1 MRISLRKELIFLVI
15 LPHFAIISLAV
26 NAIWAQLE
34 RSEKLENLAPLTELS
49 IAASGL
55 IHELQIERGMTVGLI
70 SSEFASK
77 NAAAVAAQRKQ
88 SDPALAVFRK
98 VQAVFE
104 GTVSA
109 KSKVFEPILAK
120 LHEADQD
127 LARLAEHRK
136 LADMKTLKV
145 PDNVLFYTRIVN
157 ELISVITQG
166 IELSPAQEITAL
178 MLPYVALVEAK
189 ENGGLERAI
198 GAALLNQAAQGAFSL
213 KQYEGYYGRL
223 VGERNA
229 LERFRT
235 AAHSDLRA
243 LFNATLTP
251 GAEKA
256 VARGREIIAALPETA
271 DPKGLTGADWFATA
285 TKRLNMIK
293 AVEDDVAEDIRA
305 ETLHQ
310 IDAAHEAIVHIFVMN
325 GAIIFALIS
334 FGLWRALPIAR
345 RISVIVDSLTRLAR
359 GETGVVL
366 ANDTKQ
372 DDLGDMA
379 RALIVFKT
387 QIDERSRLETEK
399 REAELQAEEARTQ
412 SLRNMADAV
421 EGELQERV
429 NSIAAD
435 SEKLSS
441 DAGALA
447 GISTDVSG
455 NAQAVASAAEEATSN
470 AASVSEFADQI
481 NRSLADV
488 VAQVSEA
495 KNAAVGAQAIAERTN
510 VVVTR
515 LQGAASEV
523 GDVITLISD
532 IAEQTN
538 LLALNA
544 TIEAARAGDAGKGFA
559 VVASE
564 VKNLANQTQ
573 SSASNITEQI
583 AGIQGITGDA
593 VNAISEIAGAIEKI
607 SSSAHAIEQAVDE
620 QAAAVTEI
628 AEGAAQSSAGS
639 QEVTRRMVDVTESI
653 GQLDIFSNN
662 LAGLSTSLQE
672 ELGGLNSAIKRIIRT
687 STPEVDLRQRNEPV
701 AEDRRRS

>member
-15 LPHFAIISLAV
+15 LPHFAIVSLAAS
-26 NAIWAQLE
+26 AIWAQLE
-34 RSEKLENLAPLTELS
+34 RSEKLGNLAPLTELS

-70 SSEFASK
+70 SSGFAQK
-77 NAAAVAAQRKQ
+77 NASAVAEQRKR
-88 SDPALAVFRK
+88 SDPALADFR
-98 VQAVFE
+98 QALADFE
-104 GTVSA
+104 ASVSRDSEGF
-109 KSKVFEPILAK
+109 KPILAR
-120 LHEADQD
+120 LHEADGD
-127 LARLAEHRK
+127 LARLGEHRQ
-136 LADMKTLKV
+136 LADAKTLKV
-145 PDNVLFYTRIVN
+145 PDNVRFYTGIVN
-157 ELISVITQG
+157 ELISVIAQG
-166 IELSPAQEITAL
+166 IELSPAQEITGL

-198 GAALLNQAAQGAFSL
+198 GAALLNQAAQGTFSL
-213 KQYEGYYGRL
+213 RLYEGYYGRL

-229 LERFRT
+229 LKRFRT
-235 AAHSDLRA
+235 AAHSDLQA
-243 LFNATLTP
+243 LFDATLTSA
-251 GAEKA
+251 AEKA
-256 VARGREIIAALPETA
+256 VAGGREIIAGLPETV

-285 TKRLNMIK
+285 TARLDMIK
-293 AVEDDVAEDIRA
+293 AVEDSVAQDIRS

-310 IDAAHEAIVHIFVMN
+310 IDEAYQAITHIFVVN
-325 GAIIFALIS
+325 GIVVLIFIG
-334 FGLWRALPIAR
+334 FGLWRAMPIAR
-345 RISVIVDSLTRLAR
+345 RISKIVNSLTRLAD
-359 GETGVVL
+359 GETSVVL
-366 ANDTKQ
+366 PDETKQ

-379 RALIVFKT
+379 RALVVFKK
-387 QIDERSRLETEK
+387 QIDERAQLERDS
-399 REAELQAEEARTQ
+399 REAEQKAEEERTQ
-412 SLRNMADAV
+412 SLRKMADSV
-421 EGELQERV
+421 EGELQDRV
-429 NSIAAD
+429 NTIAKD
-435 SEKLSS
+435 SESLSR
-441 DAGALA
+441 DAGELA

-481 NRSLADV
+481 NRSLTDV
-488 VAQVSEA
+488 VAQVTEA
-495 KNAAVGAQAIAERTN
+495 KNAAVGAQEIAERTN

-573 SSASNITEQI
+573 SSASNITDQI

-593 VNAISEIAGAIEKI
+593 VNAISEIAGAIERI
-607 SSSAHAIEQAVDE
+607 SSSAHAIEKAVDE

-653 GQLDIFSNN
+653 GQLDTFSNS
-662 LAGLSTSLQE
+662 LAGLSASLQE

-687 STPEVDLRQRNEPV
+687 STPEVDLRQKDVPV
-701 AEDRRRS
+701 AVDRRRS

>member
-15 LPHFAIISLAV
+15 LPHFAIISLAAS
-26 NAIWAQLE
+26 AIWAELE
-34 RSEKLENLAPLTELS
+34 RSGKLENLAPLTELS

-55 IHELQIERGMTVGLI
+55 VHELQIERGMTVGLI
-70 SSEFASK
+70 SSGFAPK
-77 NAAAVAAQRKQ
+77 NAAAVATQRKQ
-88 SDPALAVFRK
+88 SEPALAEFLKAQTAFEANISTESTVFK
-98 VQAVFE
+98 
-104 GTVSA
+104 
-109 KSKVFEPILAK
+109 PILAR
-120 LHEADQD
+120 LHEAEAK
-127 LARLAEHRK
+127 LAGLEEHRH
-136 LADMKTLKV
+136 LADVKTLTV
-145 PDNVLFYTRIVN
+145 PDNVRFYTGIVN
-157 ELISVITQG
+157 DLIAIIAQG

-178 MLPYVALVEAK
+178 MLPYIALVEAK

-213 KQYEGYYGRL
+213 KQYESYYGRL

-229 LERFRT
+229 LERFQT
-235 AAHSDLRA
+235 AAHEDLLA
-243 LFNATLTP
+243 LYSATVTP
-251 GAEKA
+251 AAEKA
-256 VARGREIIAALPETA
+256 VARGREILAALPETK
-271 DPKGLTGADWFATA
+271 DPQGLTGTGWFATA
-285 TKRLNMIK
+285 TARLDMIK
-293 AVEDDVAEDIRA
+293 AVEDSIAGDIRE

-310 IDAAHEAIVHIFVMN
+310 MEEARQ
-325 GAIIFALIS
+325 AIIRILVANGIIILLFIS

-345 RISVIVDSLTRLAR
+345 RISRVVDSLVRLAR
-359 GETGVVL
+359 GEKGVVL
-366 ANDTKQ
+366 AEDTKQ

-379 RALIVFKT
+379 RALVVFKT
-387 QIDERSRLETEK
+387 QIDERSRLEREQH
-399 REAELQAEEARTQ
+399 EAEQQAEEERTR
-412 SLRNMADAV
+412 SLRKMADAV
-421 EGELQERV
+421 EGELQDRV
-429 NSIAAD
+429 NAIAKD
-435 SEKLSS
+435 SEELSR
-441 DAGALA
+441 DAGELA
-447 GISTDVSG
+447 GISSDVSG

-488 VAQVSEA
+488 VTQVTEA
-495 KNAAVGAQAIAERTN
+495 KKAAVGAQEIAERTN

-573 SSASNITEQI
+573 NSASNITGQI
-583 AGIQGITGDA
+583 AGIQGITSDA
-593 VNAISEIAGAIEKI
+593 VNAISEIAEAIERI
-607 SSSAHAIEQAVDE
+607 SGSAQAIEQAVDE
-620 QAAAVTEI
+620 QAAAVAEI

-639 QEVTRRMVDVTESI
+639 QEVTRRMVDVTQSI
-653 GQLDIFSNN
+653 GQLDTFSNN
-662 LAGLSTSLQE
+662 LAGLSSSLQE

-687 STPEVDLRQRNEPV
+687 STPEVDLREKDEPV
-701 AEDRRRS
+701 AVDRRRG